1 MDAGFDAG
9 RADSEDVSLPPD
21 SPPACEKALI
31 GDVFDPGE
39 VYLAGTVEEGVCSR
53 GAIAHWSCPNV
64 GAVGFDCDFDGN
76 SSGNFSN
83 SAGLTAYVRPT
94 DGRLVYTNL
103 TTEAFVR
110 EFHCD
115 DCPYDSP
122 GKAYPEK
129 PLANDVILPKDCD
142 LAGPFPEFFV
152 SPNGMVLYYCPAT
165 KTWRDNGG
173 LHTYVESNDP
183 LLHVGYGDLGLTA
196 TRIVDLESGKAIP
209 IVGFGGAQSAV
220 AIRAVPPDKFWVVE
234 PRDTLSQSVDL
245 WEIDG
250 AGMSRRVFQY
260 APAPTY
266 VTWLSQRGRLDKSG
280 AFFQLASRQGTFE
293 DIIVR
298 RDMQGGSD
306 VVYTETTNP
315 LVKIYISGLI
325 TGP

>member
-1 MDAGFDAG
+1 MDAGFEAG
-9 RADSEDVSLPPD
+9 RADIEDVSLPPD

-31 GDVFDPGE
+31 GDVLDPGE
-39 VYLAGTVEEGVCSR
+39 VYLAGTVEEGACYK

-64 GAVGFDCDFDGN
+64 GAVGFDCYFDGN
-76 SSGNFSN
+76 SSVNWSN
-83 SAGLTAYVRPT
+83 SPRLNAYVRPT
-94 DGRLVYTNL
+94 DGRLIYTNL
-103 TTEAFVR
+103 TTETFVR

-115 DCPYDSP
+115 DCPFDSP
-122 GKAYPEK
+122 SKRYSRT
-129 PLANDVILPKDCD
+129 PLDNDPFLPKDCD
-142 LAGPFPEFFV
+142 LGNPFPEFFV
-152 SPNGMVLYYCPAT
+152 SPTGMVLYYCPAS

-183 LLHVGYGDLGLTA
+183 LLHVGYGNLGLTA

-209 IVGFGGAQSAV
+209 IVGFAGALSAV

-234 PRDTLSQSVDL
+234 PRDSLGQSVEL

-250 AGMSRRVFQY
+250 TGMSRRVLQY
-260 APAPTY
+260 ASAPANLT
-266 VTWLSQRGRLDKSG
+266 LRQRGRLDKSG
-280 AFFQLASRQGTFE
+280 AFSQMGSTRVALE

-298 RDMQGGSD
+298 RDMQGGSE

-315 LVKIYISGLI
+315 LVKIHISGLI